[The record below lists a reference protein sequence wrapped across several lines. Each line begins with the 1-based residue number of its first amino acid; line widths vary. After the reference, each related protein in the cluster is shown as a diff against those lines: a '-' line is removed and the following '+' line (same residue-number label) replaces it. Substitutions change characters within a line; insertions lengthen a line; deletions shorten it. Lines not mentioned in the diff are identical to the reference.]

1 MKGEFLLIREGLGK
15 QDMADEGSE
24 NRAGNMD
31 LNLYLG
37 LPRSPRP
44 RSLDLGSDLALSSLP
59 LSVSSNSEESRAL
72 EAVSGAAMEASA
84 SNVPY
89 SPSHAAIGEDVL
101 LAAFRAPSD
110 VNPIHEYTPCFPS
123 YEPYVT
129 EGPSVPYSPSNTQ
142 VLPIEHELGE
152 TEERDEVSPAVFD
165 EGSPTNLVDDAYA
178 EGSGSHPPYSPP
190 YLAGS
195 VNLHDDERFASFSSI
210 PLQIGGN
217 FTARGDGSSSQQ
229 EILRSPEFRIRRLI
243 ESHQYSL
250 RRFRSSLTYG
260 NERSNFARPASP
272 SPTELMQD
280 IMNSQRSLETNGRH
294 KSGIEV
300 VIPESSEEDIE
311 LKNKSVAN
319 FECNIC
325 FDMAKEPVVTSC
337 GHLFCWS
344 CLYQW
349 LHVHSDNKECP
360 VCKGEVTE
368 ANIVPIYGRGSSGLD
383 TEKTDTSMDPDMKIP
398 PRPRGNRLES
408 WRQHLRPITRRFG
421 EGITNSWR
429 RLLNHQMRNR
439 SRFGGHEDAIVQEML
454 NGGPHAVLTRS
465 MARRLHRE
473 EGTTGNVPIAED
485 VRIPRDSSSI
495 PPLFYQDGNDIWQ
508 RLYGFP
514 STDRLSAVADI
525 GRAVGRFSGSSNRYG
540 PSSSSV
546 NAPNPDHFSSRRNV
560 GATANADQASASST
574 VAVIQGESSARAA
587 SAEPNSA
594 GSSRPYRRRGRS
606 SASGSSDVDGG
617 ALHSRKRRRVN

>member
-1 MKGEFLLIREGLGK
+1 
-15 QDMADEGSE
+15 MADEGTE

-59 LSVSSNSEESRAL
+59 LSVSSNSEESRSL
-72 EAVSGAAMEASA
+72 EAVSGAAMEASV

-89 SPSHAAIGEDVL
+89 SPSHAAIGEDAL
-101 LAAFRAPSD
+101 LAGFRAPAD
-110 VNPIHEYTPCFPS
+110 VNQIHEYTPCFPS
-123 YEPYVT
+123 YPYVT
-129 EGPSVPYSPSNTQ
+129 EVRSAPYSPSNTQ
-142 VLPIEHELGE
+142 VLTIEQELGE
-152 TEERDEVSPAVFD
+152 TEERDGVSPAVFD
-165 EGSPTNLVDDAYA
+165 EGSPINLVDDSFA
-178 EGSGSHPPYSPP
+178 EGSGSHPPYSPT
-190 YLAGS
+190 YIAGS
-195 VNLHDDERFASFSSI
+195 VNLHDDERFAPFSSI
-210 PLQIGGN
+210 PLQIGGSL
-217 FTARGDGSSSQQ
+217 TARGDGSSSQR
-229 EILRSPEFRIRRLI
+229 ELLGSPEFRIRRLI
-243 ESHQYSL
+243 ESQQYSSSL

-260 NERSNFARPASP
+260 NERSNFARPSSP

-280 IMNSQRSLETNGRH
+280 IMNSQRSLETNGKH
-294 KSGIEV
+294 KVGVEV
-300 VIPESSEEDIE
+300 VIAESSEDDIE
-311 LKNKSVAN
+311 KKNKSAAN

-383 TEKTDTSMDPDMKIP
+383 TEKTDTSSADPDLKIP

-421 EGITNSWR
+421 EGFTTSWR

-454 NGGPHAVLTRS
+454 NGGSHAVLTRS

-473 EGTTGNVPIAED
+473 EGSTGNANNAED
-485 VRIPRDSSSI
+485 VRFSRDSSSI
-495 PPLFYQDGNDIWQ
+495 PALVFQEGNDIWQ

-514 STDRLSAVADI
+514 INDRLAAVTADI
-525 GRAVGRFSGSSNRYG
+525 GRAVGRFSGSNNRYG
-540 PSSSSV
+540 PSTSSV
-546 NAPNPDHFSSRRNV
+546 SGPNSDHFSSRRSV
-560 GATANADQASASST
+560 GVTTTADQASASST
-574 VAVIQGESSARAA
+574 VAVIQGESSARTA

-617 ALHSRKRRRVN
+617 ALHSRKRRRLN

>member
-1 MKGEFLLIREGLGK
+1 
-15 QDMADEGSE
+15 MADEGSE
-24 NRAGNMD
+24 IRAGSMD

-59 LSVSSNSEESRAL
+59 LSFSSNSEESRAL
-72 EAVSGAAMEASA
+72 DSVSGAAMEASA

-101 LAAFRAPSD
+101 LAGFRAPAD

-129 EGPSVPYSPSNTQ
+129 EGPSLPYSPSNTQ
-142 VLPIEHELGE
+142 VLQIEQELVE
-152 TEERDEVSPAVFD
+152 TEERDGVSPAIFD
-165 EGSPTNLVDDAYA
+165 EGSPVNLVDDAFA

-195 VNLHDDERFASFSSI
+195 VNLHDDERFAPFSSI
-210 PLQIGGN
+210 PLQIGSS
-217 FTARGDGSSSQQ
+217 FTARGDGSSSQR
-229 EILRSPEFRIRRLI
+229 ELLRSPEFRIRRLI
-243 ESHQYSL
+243 ESHQCRL
-250 RRFRSSLTYG
+250 RRFRSSLAY
-260 NERSNFARPASP
+260 ESP

-280 IMNSQRSLETNGRH
+280 IMNSQRSLETNGKH
-294 KSGIEV
+294 KAGVEDMIE
-300 VIPESSEEDIE
+300 ECLEEDIE

-368 ANIVPIYGRGSSGLD
+368 ANIVPIYGRGSSGSD
-383 TEKTDTSMDPDMKIP
+383 TEKTDTTSIDPDLKIP

-408 WRQHLRPITRRFG
+408 WRQHFVPITRRFG
-421 EGITNSWR
+421 EGFTRSWR
-429 RLLNHQMRNR
+429 GFLNQQMRNR
-439 SRFGGHEDAIVQEML
+439 ARFGGHEDAILQEML
-454 NGGPHAVLTRS
+454 NGGSHAVLTRS
-465 MARRLHRE
+465 MARRLNRE
-473 EGTTGNVPIAED
+473 EGNTTGNAPSAED
-485 VRIPRDSSSI
+485 ARFARDNSSSI
-495 PPLFYQDGNDIWQ
+495 PALVFPEGNEILQ
-508 RLYGFP
+508 RFYGFP
-514 STDRLSAVADI
+514 VADRLAAVTADI

-540 PSSSSV
+540 PSSSSA
-546 NAPNPDHFSSRRNV
+546 NAPNP
-560 GATANADQASASST
+560 DQASASST

-617 ALHSRKRRRVN
+617 ALHSRKRRRLN

>member
-1 MKGEFLLIREGLGK
+1 
-15 QDMADEGSE
+15 MADEGSE

-59 LSVSSNSEESRAL
+59 ISISSNSEESRAL

-101 LAAFRAPSD
+101 LAGFRAPAD

-123 YEPYVT
+123 YEAFVT
-129 EGPSVPYSPSNTQ
+129 EGPSVPYSPSNAHA
-142 VLPIEHELGE
+142 LPIEQELGE
-152 TEERDEVSPAVFD
+152 TEERDIVTPAVSED
-165 EGSPTNLVDDAYA
+165 GSPINLVDDSYA

-190 YLAGS
+190 YLPGS
-195 VNLHDDERFASFSSI
+195 VNMHEDERFAPLSSI
-210 PLQIGGN
+210 PLHIGGS
-217 FTARGDGSSSQQ
+217 FTARGDGSSSQR
-229 EILRSPEFRIRRLI
+229 ELLRSSEFRIRRLI

-250 RRFRSSLTYG
+250 RRFRSSLSYG
-260 NERSNFARPASP
+260 NERSNFARPSPP

-280 IMNSQRSLETNGRH
+280 IMNSQRSLETNGKH
-294 KSGIEV
+294 KVGAEV
-300 VIPESSEEDIE
+300 VISESSEDDTE

-368 ANIVPIYGRGSSGLD
+368 ANIVPIYGRGSSELD
-383 TEKTDTSMDPDMKIP
+383 TEKTDTSNIDPDLKIP

-408 WRQHLRPITRRFG
+408 WRQHMRPITRRFG
-421 EGITNSWR
+421 DGIPNSWR
-429 RLLNHQMRNR
+429 RLLNHQVRNR
-439 SRFGGHEDAIVQEML
+439 SRIGGHEDALVQEML
-454 NGGPHAVLTRS
+454 NGGSHAVLTRS
-465 MARRLHRE
+465 MTRRLHRE
-473 EGTTGNVPIAED
+473 EGATGNVPNAED
-485 VRIPRDSSSI
+485 VRFARDGSSI
-495 PPLFYQDGNDIWQ
+495 PALVFQEGNDIWQ
-508 RLYGFP
+508 RLYGY
-514 STDRLSAVADI
+514 TVNDRLAGVTADI
-525 GRAVGRFSGSSNRYG
+525 GRAIGRFASNSNRYG
-540 PSSSSV
+540 PSTSSA
-546 NAPNPDHFSSRRNV
+546 NAPNPDQFSSRRNAGV
-560 GATANADQASASST
+560 AATADQASASST

-617 ALHSRKRRRVN
+617 ALHTRKRRRLN